1 MAYMTDTPIAVEV
14 VSLPR
19 YVRWIREDLTQR
31 LDRYRLYRKT
41 LAELSTLSDREMND
55 LGIDRF
61 SLRDIARQAA
71 YNA

>member
-1 MAYMTDTPIAVEV
+1 MAYVTDTPIAVEV

-19 YVRWIREDLTQR
+19 YIRWIREDLTKR

-71 YNA
+71 YNS